1 MYNTSGIPAYRCLE
15 AARSEATTD
24 AGVTSDQ
31 YLLCLAVI
39 GKGMLARECHRLD
52 LKKIKNRKMY
62 LLFNTQHHT
71 AGSTI
76 SVVSR
81 L

>member
-52 LKKIKNRKMY
+52 LKKN
-62 LLFNTQHHT
+62 
-71 AGSTI
+71 
-76 SVVSR
+76 
-81 L
+81 